1 MIDKITYTKEHL
13 LSLVKKYKTDPQLLE
28 RAKDDISFIEILD
41 KSNLPIERKKLL
53 PSFKP
58 INLWEGKK

>member
-28 RAKDDISFIEILD
+28 RAFFALG
-41 KSNLPIERKKLL
+41 LL
-53 PSFKP
+53 EA
-58 INLWEGKK
+58 I

>member
-28 RAKDDISFIEILD
+28 RTVFVKTY
-41 KSNLPIERKKLL
+41 KLL
-53 PSFKP
+53 
-58 INLWEGKK
+58 NLSKK